1 MISPVA
7 LILKVSPVKLLDTFL
22 TRRNA
27 SLQIFL
33 HATGARG
40 YVLSMRKATDDHYA
54 DLLGPIYTWMVGDID
69 AALARSDAELDM
81 LPAPASN
88 EVAVAVDLGAGFG
101 LHAIPLARR
110 GFSVLAL
117 DSCETLLNDLKQR
130 AGSLPIRIVNAN
142 LLEFRAHLAVPP
154 DVILCMGDTLTHLPD
169 QSSVEALFRDAA
181 ASLGPGGVF
190 VATFRD
196 YVTATLENEARF
208 IPVRSDAER
217 ILTCFLEYADSTV
230 RVHDLLYQREG
241 GSWRLHAG
249 SYRKLRLAPQWV
261 VRQLGSLGLAVVRDT
276 VPGGMVRV
284 IARKAPAGP

>member
-1 MISPVA
+1 MSRTV
-7 LILKVSPVKLLDTFL
+7 
-22 TRRNA
+22 N
-27 SLQIFL
+27 
-33 HATGARG
+33 
-40 YVLSMRKATDDHYA
+40 DHYA
-54 DLLGPIYTWMVGDID
+54 DLLGPLYTWMVGDLD
-69 AALARSDAELDM
+69 AALARSDAELDV
-81 LPAPASN
+81 LAAPPVSKQGAT
-88 EVAVAVDLGAGFG
+88 AVDLGAGCG

-117 DSCETLLNDLKQR
+117 DSCEAVLKDLRQR

-142 LLEFRAHLAVPP
+142 LLEFRAHAAPS

-169 QSSVEALFRDAA
+169 QSSVEALLRDAA
-181 ASLGPGGVF
+181 ASLKPGGVF

-196 YVTATLENEARF
+196 YVTATLKGEARF

-217 ILTCFLEYADSTV
+217 ILTCFLEYADTTV
-230 RVHDLLYQREG
+230 TVHDLLYQRDG

-261 VRQLGSLGLAVVRDT
+261 GQQLNSLGLAVERDT

-284 IARKAPAGP
+284 VARKPRTAADP